1 MSEEKQVYTLPLA
14 PQNLVE
20 IYKVKEEDED
30 FVLWVDY
37 LASKEKLSAKHI
49 LIYLANTNFKTTFA
63 QVDEDL
69 LLEYIKSDFIID
81 SPFLG
86 RFVVMAIKA
95 RYRYEFNGLE
105 QQLLGIFSKDQLH
118 DFVDKHIDL
127 IDEVCNNMAE
137 LIPFVICKFHE
148 NLSDEN
154 KAIEI
159 EVRDAVDQI
168 TVVDKPTVCG
178 PNVARLLTDGWD
190 GFLLVCSML
199 GFKMQYNK
207 QMYNDKPAYF
217 GKDLFY
223 VLTQANITNNILSMM
238 PPGFITSVDIP
249 KPKTEEE
256 IEADIKAD
264 IKSEAEANAN
274 DSETE

>member
-81 SPFLG
+81 SPFLS

-159 EVRDAVDQI
+159 EVKDAVDQI
-168 TVVDKPTVCG
+168 TVVDKPTVFG

>member
-1 MSEEKQVYTLPLA
+1 MSEEKQIYTLPLA

-81 SPFLG
+81 SPFLS

-105 QQLLGIFSKDQLH
+105 HVIDFS
-118 DFVDKHIDL
+118 I
-127 IDEVCNNMAE
+127 
-137 LIPFVICKFHE
+137 
-148 NLSDEN
+148 
-154 KAIEI
+154 
-159 EVRDAVDQI
+159 
-168 TVVDKPTVCG
+168 
-178 PNVARLLTDGWD
+178 
-190 GFLLVCSML
+190 
-199 GFKMQYNK
+199 
-207 QMYNDKPAYF
+207 
-217 GKDLFY
+217 
-223 VLTQANITNNILSMM
+223 
-238 PPGFITSVDIP
+238 
-249 KPKTEEE
+249 
-256 IEADIKAD
+256 
-264 IKSEAEANAN
+264 
-274 DSETE
+274 

>member
-81 SPFLG
+81 SPFLS

-159 EVRDAVDQI
+159 EVKDAVDQI

-178 PNVARLLTDGWD
+178 PNVPRLLTDGWD